1 MPEFGE
7 LRDRLQQV
15 RGQLQATASA
25 LAGAREQ
32 LRRVEARQQEL
43 ARVFDAGV
51 PAQVAERER
60 LEAEKRRVEAEL
72 KRLGDARVEAAAR
85 ESSLRSEFAEFSDP
99 RTAASQ
105 LNDATP
111 ILLMP
116 IRLETRFKD
125 VQLSGAAAP
134 TPQLWV
140 RIYPDDCWVDSF
152 DPRLTESEAA
162 SARAYWIAMWEAGG
176 IEQQERAAWRS
187 LVRSHGA
194 GRAAWIVEQFK
205 PVNLAQK
212 PRKARPEDIVLAIGT
227 EAPLSSAEEA
237 PAAAFWRLAW
247 LADGDASKLAAAHAA
262 LTTAVGAARAAAIV
276 ARYRP
281 DNFETPLAEGVDRQ
295 AVTVL
300 VAQVVFAAPD
310 TREQAWSGA
319 PAAMILPDRFVFVG
333 YRGSE
338 PPVIAVGRPVP
349 SSVIVAPDPSARAEE
364 QLRQD
369 ASGNL
374 IFPEQLAWI
383 ADFEKAE
390 AIGMAIRVEL
400 SPAQRAAGFDRI
412 LVVGLRVSADE
423 KVAQTELETS
433 LRHHA
438 FSRSGL
444 SLLPQ
449 GTPTNNTDVVQAG
462 GGTSKPARA
471 GLPAI
476 LPTRA
481 STIARRRCSRPPRHR
496 STGRTG
502 SGSRRRSAWS
512 RRCSRTCIMRTG
524 PTSPPPVR

>member
-1 MPEFGE
+1 MP
-7 LRDRLQQV
+7 V
-15 RGQLQATASA
+15 
-25 LAGAREQ
+25 
-32 LRRVEARQQEL
+32 
-43 ARVFDAGV
+43 
-51 PAQVAERER
+51 
-60 LEAEKRRVEAEL
+60 
-72 KRLGDARVEAAAR
+72 
-85 ESSLRSEFAEFSDP
+85 
-99 RTAASQ
+99 
-105 LNDATP
+105 
-111 ILLMP
+111 
-116 IRLETRFKD
+116 RLETRFKD
-125 VQLSGAAAP
+125 VQLPGAAAP

-140 RIYPDDCWVDSF
+140 RIYPDDCWVDAF

-194 GRAAWIVEQFK
+194 GRAAWIVEQFT

-212 PRKARPEDIVLAIGT
+212 PTKARPEDIVLTIAT

-237 PAAAFWRLAW
+237 AAAAFWRHAW
-247 LADGDASKLAAAHAA
+247 LADGDASKLTAAHAA
-262 LTTAVGAARAAAIV
+262 LTTAVGAARAAQIV

-281 DNFETPLAEGVDRQ
+281 DNFETPLAEGIDRQ

-319 PAAMILPDRFVFVG
+319 PGGHDPAGSVRVRRLQRVRAARHRGRTTRAIVRDRG
-333 YRGSE
+333 AGSIGSAPRSSCGRT
-338 PPVIAVGRPVP
+338 PPAI
-349 SSVIVAPDPSARAEE
+349 S
-364 QLRQD
+364 
-369 ASGNL
+369 

-400 SPAQRAAGFDRI
+400 SEAQRAAGFDRV

-423 KVAQTELETS
+423 KVGQTELETL

-462 GGTSKPARA
+462 GAD
-471 GLPAI
+471 
-476 LPTRA
+476 
-481 STIARRRCSRPPRHR
+481 RRRRLEPTCPRSCRRELRRSQGAAVHDRLHDR
-496 STGRTG
+496 STRRTG
-502 SGSRRRSAWS
+502 SGSRKRWAWT
-512 RRCSRTCIMRTG
+512 RRCSRTCIMRTA
-524 PTSPPPVR
+524 PTSPPPAR